1 MTKDGFENLPSQFLL
16 HGGEHGTM
24 EGLTSADDPMRMM
37 PQWSMKRATIFIAV
51 LAALCWIGVIAAI
64 VALT

>member
-1 MTKDGFENLPSQFLL
+1 MTKDGFENLPNQLLL
-16 HGGEHGTM
+16 HGGGHGTM
-24 EGLTSADDPMRMM
+24 EGLSSADDPMRML
-37 PQWSMKRATIFIAV
+37 PQWSMKRAAVFIGA

>member
-1 MTKDGFENLPSQFLL
+1 
-16 HGGEHGTM
+16 M
-24 EGLTSADDPMRMM
+24 EGLSSADDPMRML
-37 PQWSMKRATIFIAV
+37 PQWSMKRAAVFIGA